1 MNVFYLKMYYTH
13 LENFKRE
20 SSLLGINVFLS
31 LDDAI
36 EYSVNKAERV
46 LEPFS
51 TYGEVFDF
59 TAVIFNA
66 RITSKGIVPD
76 DEVFRKKYN
85 YNDFDYDYE

>member
-1 MNVFYLKMYYTH
+1 MNVFYLKMYYTDY
-13 LENFKRE
+13 KRE
-20 SSLLGINVFLS
+20 YNLLGTNVFLS

-46 LEPFS
+46 LEPYS

-59 TAVIFNA
+59 TAIIYHA

-76 DEVFRKKYN
+76 GEVFRKTYN
-85 YNDFDYDYE
+85 YNDFDFEIEL